1 MPSQLVLLRS
11 TDMTVVTSARSISA
25 PPIRAAVA
33 TAIACREIP
42 VGSAKRL
49 LPSFVALRAVPRR
62 SLPRSATRG
71 RAVAHVDGVLYDI
84 ELIRA
89 STARSTGPGLG
100 LFSARKR
107 TWTNRGHGTH
117 GHTREDAQYRNHGA
131 HRRRKDDDD

>member
-1 MPSQLVLLRS
+1 MTSQLVFFRL
-11 TDMTVVTSARSISA
+11 TEMTVVTSARSMRR
-25 PPIRAAVA
+25 PPMKAAVA
-33 TAIACREIP
+33 TAIAYRERP
-42 VGSAKRL
+42 AGSARRL
-49 LPSFVALRAVPRR
+49 LPSDVALRAVPRR

-107 TWTNRGHGTH
+107 TWTTDSHGK
-117 GHTREDAQYRNHGA
+117 NS
-131 HRRRKDDDD
+131 